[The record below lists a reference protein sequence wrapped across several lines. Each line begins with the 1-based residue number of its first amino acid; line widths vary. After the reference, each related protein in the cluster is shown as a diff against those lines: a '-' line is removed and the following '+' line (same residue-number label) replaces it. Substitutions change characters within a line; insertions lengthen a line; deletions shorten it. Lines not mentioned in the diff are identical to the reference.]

1 LSIEG
6 AMTRVVKKFDERYT
20 EFLDTAQSLFF
31 TKGYEVTSV
40 QQIINAMNISKGA
53 FYHYFASKT
62 DLLEAVVFR
71 LSENMLSQL
80 ETIISDTDINEIEK
94 LHLFFAKIENWK
106 LDNKEVLLE
115 TGRVMLM
122 DANAL
127 LRSKMQERGQQVFVP
142 LLAQIIEFGSDNNI
156 FTVDYP
162 LATAQMILK
171 MTEAISQSALPKLL
185 TSDMTAADIE
195 AIKQQIIVFNQSV
208 ELILGLGKGTL
219 KLIEPDALNIWLD

>member
-1 LSIEG
+1 M
-6 AMTRVVKKFDERYT
+6 ARVVKEYDDRYT
-20 EFLDTAQSLFF
+20 EFLDTAQGLFF

-40 QQIINAMNISKGA
+40 QQIINAMNVSKGA

-71 LSENMLSQL
+71 LSEHMVSQL

-94 LHLFFAKIENWK
+94 LHLFFSKIEDWK
-106 LDNKEVLLE
+106 LDNKEVVLE

-127 LRSKMQERGQQVFVP
+127 LRSKIQEMGQQVFVP
-142 LLAQIIEFGSDNNI
+142 LLAQIIEFGADNNI

-162 LATAQMILK
+162 LATAQMLLK
-171 MTEAISQSALPKLL
+171 MTEVISMTALPKLL
-185 TSDMTAADIE
+185 TSDILPEDIE
-195 AIKQQIIVFNQSV
+195 AIQQQIIVFNRSV
-208 ELILGLGKGTL
+208 ELILGLEKGTL
-219 KLIEPDALNIWLD
+219 TLIEPNVLNTWID